1 MATHNHSQNSSK
13 VTRETQVLI
22 IGAGMSGMLM
32 AIRLQQAGITDFEI
46 LEKGDNPGGTWRENT
61 YPGLACDVP
70 GYLYTYSFE
79 PNPECSHRYARGEEI
94 QAYFLR
100 VFDKYGLG
108 KFTRFNEE
116 IVSAVYEDDGWFIS
130 TRSGDLIRSRI
141 LISAVGVLHH
151 PNIPHIPGIE
161 DFKGALFHSAR
172 WDHTA
177 PIQGKKVGVIGTGS
191 TAVQIVCGLVDQVSE
206 LALFQR
212 TAQWV
217 LPAFDKNYSNWSKSL
232 LRRFP
237 AITNWLYRQYDNV
250 YHGIVGGGFGKERIF
265 FINAF
270 RILAERHLKTV
281 KDPELRGA
289 LTPNFPFGCKRF
301 ILSDGFYDAMQQPQ
315 TTLVTEGIE
324 RFEENG
330 IRTKD
335 GKLHELDTV
344 VLATGFKAQNYVR
357 PIQITGENGITL
369 EQYWADGI
377 KAYKSVALPGFPNF
391 FMLQGPHSPIG
402 NFSLIKIAE
411 MQCGYLIQLIEQL
424 NKGEIKHL
432 APKQTATDHY
442 NEEIHTSAKDTIW
455 MGNGCQS
462 WYIDERGKLTIWPKS
477 ITEFQDLLL
486 VPQLSDYDVVTETE
500 HSKQKITRS
509 VAQ

>member
-1 MATHNHSQNSSK
+1 MTAHNNNSK

-32 AIRLQQAGITDFEI
+32 AIYLKQAGITDFEI
-46 LEKGDNPGGTWRENT
+46 LEKGDTPGGTWRENT

-79 PNPECSHRYARGEEI
+79 PNPECSHRYARGDEI

-100 VFDKYGLG
+100 VFEKYGLAQ
-108 KFTRFNEE
+108 FTRFNEE
-116 IVSAVYEDDGWFIS
+116 IISADYEDGAWLIA
-130 TRSGDLIRSRI
+130 TRSGDLIRSQI

-151 PNIPHIPGIE
+151 PNIPTFPGI
-161 DFKGALFHSAR
+161 DKFQGAVFHSAR
-172 WDHTA
+172 WDHSV
-177 PIQGKKVGVIGTGS
+177 PMQGKKVGVIGTGS

-206 LALFQR
+206 LSLFQR

-217 LPAFDKNYSNWSKSL
+217 LPAFDTNYSGWSKSI
-232 LRRFP
+232 LRRYP
-237 AITNWLYRQYDNV
+237 ALASWLYRRYDNV
-250 YHGIVGGGFGKERIF
+250 YHGMVGGGFGKERVV
-265 FINAF
+265 FINFF
-270 RILAERHLKTV
+270 RILAERHLKSV
-281 KDPELRGA
+281 KDMELRA
-289 LTPNFPFGCKRF
+289 RLTPNFPFGCKRF

-315 TTLVTEGIE
+315 TNLVTDGIE
-324 RFEENG
+324 CFEENG

-335 GKLHELDTV
+335 GTLHELDAV

-357 PIQITGENGITL
+357 PIQITGESGLTL

-411 MQCGYLIQLIEQL
+411 MQCGYLLQLIKQI
-424 NKGEIKHL
+424 KDREIKQL
-432 APKQTATDHY
+432 APTHQATAQYNKQ
-442 NEEIHTSAKDTIW
+442 IHSAAENTIW
-455 MGNGCQS
+455 MGAGCQS

-477 ITEFQDLLL
+477 IAEFENLLL
-486 VPQLSDYDVVTETE
+486 TSNLSDYDIISKENETKPQPE
-500 HSKQKITRS
+500 TQLG
-509 VAQ
+509 